1 MKYLLFLVPLLLFS
15 HAALAA
21 MPVEVAA
28 TANDSVGSQLVYQ
41 VKEGLRRSSSLE
53 LTLNDSVGRLQ
64 ARIVTL
70 DQDPSNLGNSTVY
83 SVVLNL
89 VNPKQPFPF
98 YLTQYTGYCGSTVV
112 RSCADTL
119 VSKISEESDS
129 ILHAISSSAN
139 GR

>member
-1 MKYLLFLVPLLLFS
+1 
-15 HAALAA
+15 

-41 VKEGLRRSSSLE
+41 VKEGLRRSTSLE
-53 LTLNDSVGRLQ
+53 LILNDSAVRLQ

-70 DQDPSNLGNSTVY
+70 DQDPGNPGNATVY
-83 SVVLNL
+83 SVVLNW

-112 RSCADTL
+112 RSCAETI

-129 ILHAISSSAN
+129 ILHAFSSSVG